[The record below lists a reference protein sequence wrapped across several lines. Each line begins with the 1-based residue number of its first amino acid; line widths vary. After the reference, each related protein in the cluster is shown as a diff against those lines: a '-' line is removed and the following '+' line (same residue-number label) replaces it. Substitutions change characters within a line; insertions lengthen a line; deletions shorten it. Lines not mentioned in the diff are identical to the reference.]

1 MPQVR
6 AIMRRRNV
14 RPGAITRHANWR
26 IPIRDWSSFNW
37 QEERFF
43 QVWRRDLALS
53 SLSVGSKANMRAES
67 RVIPRNSKDWLGANV
82 FPGATGTFNSVKRH
96 SRWHSEVEQEAR
108 GPASARKKSSRM
120 WRTLET
126 PNFCIRIHSRA
137 SESILNIK
145 GALRRPKG
153 NTRSK
158 KYKPRHCMP
167 RSSQSWGCTG
177 IFRNADWTSVLA
189 IKQFGPSFRRIL
201 IASSMRTYCKEK
213 SSEEILALTLVCDV
227 LG

>member
-26 IPIRDWSSFNW
+26 IPIRDWSSFNR

-43 QVWRRDLALS
+43 QFWRRELALS
-53 SLSVGSKANMRAES
+53 SLSVGSKANMCAES

-82 FPGATGTFNSVKRH
+82 FPGATETFNSVKRH
-96 SRWHSEVEQEAR
+96 SRWHSEVKQEAR
-108 GPASARKKSSRM
+108 GPASARKKSFRM

-126 PNFCIRIHSRA
+126 PNLCIRIHSRA

-145 GALRRPKG
+145 G
-153 NTRSK
+153 
-158 KYKPRHCMP
+158 HCGG
-167 RSSQSWGCTG
+167 QK
-177 IFRNADWTSVLA
+177 A
-189 IKQFGPSFRRIL
+189 IPDRKNINHATACREVPNPEDVQGYFGTQIEHLF
-201 IASSMRTYCKEK
+201 
-213 SSEEILALTLVCDV
+213 
-227 LG
+227 